1 MLLRAKSL
9 WYISSEA
16 KDKFDTVI
24 YVVNKT
30 DQGVFSRS
38 SASGT
43 AELLYLASS
52 PPTATPQTKSV
63 AGPEEQH
70 LREGSEA
77 EGRAVPEDA
86 QTQACPLS
94 WGGHSQNNVT
104 PFTVSPA
111 LADFRRLRSA
121 SCTT

>member
-52 PPTATPQTKSV
+52 PPTATPPNKKPGQ
-63 AGPEEQH
+63 P
-70 LREGSEA
+70 
-77 EGRAVPEDA
+77 
-86 QTQACPLS
+86 
-94 WGGHSQNNVT
+94 
-104 PFTVSPA
+104 
-111 LADFRRLRSA
+111 
-121 SCTT
+121 